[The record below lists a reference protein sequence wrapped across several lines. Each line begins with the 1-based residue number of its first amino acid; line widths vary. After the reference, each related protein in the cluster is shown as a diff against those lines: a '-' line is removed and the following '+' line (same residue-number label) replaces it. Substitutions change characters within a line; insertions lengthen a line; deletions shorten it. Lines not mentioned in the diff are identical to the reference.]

1 MSNHSLTKQ
10 SANSSLGLKKL
21 VIAWGV
27 LVLLGYGSM
36 VVYSTSPAKS
46 AVTADHFPLDSRL
59 AHGRNLTLITFLH
72 PQCPC
77 SRATVSELQEL
88 LVQNEFQSNLTIY
101 AVVSMPIGCSADFTR
116 GAILDSLS
124 SMKNVRVVIDKDDIE
139 SQRFGARASG
149 QTLLFDGQ
157 GKCLFSGGI
166 TAARGEVGAN
176 AGVNALRQYL
186 AGTTTTTTTTTLTTK
201 QTPVFGCSL
210 ESSK

>member
-46 AVTADHFPLDSRL
+46 AVTADHFPLDSTL

-101 AVVSMPIGCSADFTR
+101 AVVSRPSGCSADFTR

-124 SMKNVRVVIDKDDIE
+124 SMKNVQVVIDKDDVE

-186 AGTTTTTTTTTLTTK
+186 AGTTTTTTITK

>member
-46 AVTADHFPLDSRL
+46 AVTADHFPLDSTL

-101 AVVSMPIGCSADFTR
+101 AVVSRPSGCSADFTR

-124 SMKNVRVVIDKDDIE
+124 SMKNVQVVIDKDDVE

>member
-1 MSNHSLTKQ
+1 MSNDSLTKQ
-10 SANSSLGLKKL
+10 STNLSLGLKKL

-27 LVLLGYGSM
+27 FVLLGYGSM

-46 AVTADHFPLDSRL
+46 AVTADHFPLDSSL

-88 LVQNEFQSNLTIY
+88 LSQSKFTSSLRSY
-101 AVVSMPIGCSADFTR
+101 AVLSRPSGCSADFTK

-124 SMKNVRVVIDKDDIE
+124 SIKNVQVVIDKDDVE

-166 TAARGEVGAN
+166 TAARGEVGDN
-176 AGVNALRQYL
+176 AGVNALRKYL
-186 AGTTTTTTTTTLTTK
+186 AGCTTTTTTTLTTK